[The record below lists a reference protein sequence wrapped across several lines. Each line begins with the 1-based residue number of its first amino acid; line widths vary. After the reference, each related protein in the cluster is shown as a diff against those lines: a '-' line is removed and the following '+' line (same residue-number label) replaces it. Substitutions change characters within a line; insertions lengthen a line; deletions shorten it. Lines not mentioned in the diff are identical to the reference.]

1 MAGVE
6 PEVIRR
12 LQRLAKLHH
21 RSMQGELRAILEEA
35 SRRAPEVEPEEPL
48 DVITVETS
56 STGRLDR
63 EEIYTDER

>member
-1 MAGVE
+1 
-6 PEVIRR
+6 
-12 LQRLAKLHH
+12 
-21 RSMQGELRAILEEA
+21 MQGELRAILEEA